1 MSEAKWEGNRRL
13 VFYVVDR
20 HAKFDRHAKALSVTP
35 YGANY
40 MTFDSVQVLIL
51 RLFEELLP
59 QAPIVGLSGKVEV
72 LLERFRTS
80 DLFRSTPQSTELAN
94 LLTHSLIAIGE

>member
-20 HAKFDRHAKALSVTP
+20 HAKFDRHAKALSVTR

-59 QAPIVGLSGKVEV
+59 QAPIAGLSGKVEV

-80 DLFRSTPQSTELAN
+80 DLFRSTPQFTELAN